1 MKKINIYILI
11 ALAVFSLCGSS
22 CSKFLEEQP
31 QSFTNSGSFY
41 QTKAEAL
48 AGVNACYIKLYN
60 VFNENLMAATE
71 FTTDLTYLD
80 NGGVDMTFG
89 ISPSNPGVG
98 DDIWTAAYNGIM
110 ICNATIAGIQRSP
123 LADSTKPA
131 LIGEAATMRALYYY
145 VLTSM
150 FGDVPYYTSDA
161 SANFDGLIQV
171 AQMGRMP
178 AAATRDSLIA
188 DLKKWAPAMP
198 QTRSSSIA
206 NNRVGAA
213 TAYMLIGKMAL
224 WNKEWDECIAAMQQ
238 LKNIYGALSQ
248 YSLTDTWFRNK
259 NKAESIFEVQYTYA
273 ATGIAKVSH
282 VACQLTPTRAT
293 GKDVYDGVS
302 IPELGTTATV
312 YTSATP
318 TKYFMSLYDTTDP
331 RRNMI
336 LAYTYNS
343 TWFNRPKS
351 GNYTGKP
358 WMGPKFWC
366 PNMAT
371 ANDGNNQKVFRYA
384 DALLMLAEASNE
396 KGDAVTAMAALNEVK
411 ARAKASFVLTSYPG
425 KDAFLEEVKKERAR
439 ELTGEYMRRWDLA
452 RWGTFFTAVETTA
465 AAELAVIKTNLR
477 PYHEF
482 YPIPQAEVDRSKGV
496 LTNDAYNK
504 Q

>member
-206 NNRVGAA
+206 NNRVG
-213 TAYMLIGKMAL
+213 L
-224 WNKEWDECIAAMQQ
+224 QQ
-238 LKNIYGALSQ
+238 PICLLAKWRSGI
-248 YSLTDTWFRNK
+248 RNGM
-259 NKAESIFEVQYTYA
+259 N
-273 ATGIAKVSH
+273 
-282 VACQLTPTRAT
+282 
-293 GKDVYDGVS
+293 
-302 IPELGTTATV
+302 
-312 YTSATP
+312 
-318 TKYFMSLYDTTDP
+318 
-331 RRNMI
+331 
-336 LAYTYNS
+336 
-343 TWFNRPKS
+343 
-351 GNYTGKP
+351 
-358 WMGPKFWC
+358 
-366 PNMAT
+366 
-371 ANDGNNQKVFRYA
+371 
-384 DALLMLAEASNE
+384 
-396 KGDAVTAMAALNEVK
+396 
-411 ARAKASFVLTSYPG
+411 VLQPCS
-425 KDAFLEEVKKERAR
+425 
-439 ELTGEYMRRWDLA
+439 
-452 RWGTFFTAVETTA
+452 
-465 AAELAVIKTNLR
+465 
-477 PYHEF
+477 
-482 YPIPQAEVDRSKGV
+482 S
-496 LTNDAYNK
+496 
-504 Q
+504 